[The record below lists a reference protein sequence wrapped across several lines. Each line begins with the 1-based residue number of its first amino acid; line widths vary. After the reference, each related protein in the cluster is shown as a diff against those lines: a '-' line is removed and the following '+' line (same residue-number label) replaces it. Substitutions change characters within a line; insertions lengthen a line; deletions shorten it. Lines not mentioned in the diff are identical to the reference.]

1 VRFIF
6 RALMMLLVLAAVLAG
21 AGWWWL
27 NQPLPLSQP
36 TLELEV
42 EPGTTP
48 RGVAREAVKA
58 GVQTDAR
65 LLYAWFRISGQDRQI
80 KAGNY
85 ELTTGLTPYVLL
97 QKLARGEES
106 LKALTLV
113 EGWNWR
119 QVRAALAR
127 EEFLRQESAGL
138 DDAALMQALGRAGTS
153 PRAASFPIP
162 IPMPR
167 AAPTLPCCAAPCMP
181 WTGAWPMP
189 GRCVRPTR
197 RSRMPMRP

>member
-1 VRFIF
+1 
-6 RALMMLLVLAAVLAG
+6 LLLLAALAAGG
-21 AGWWWL
+21 AWWWL
-27 NQPLPLSQP
+27 NQPLQLSEP
-36 TLELEV
+36 SLELEI

-48 RGVAREAVKA
+48 RGVAQNVVKA

-65 LLYAWFRISGQDRQI
+65 LLYAWFRFSGKDRAI

-85 ELTTGLTPYVLL
+85 ELSTGLTPYVLL

-106 LKALTLV
+106 LRALTLV

-127 EEFLRQESAGL
+127 EEFLKQDSAGL
-138 DDAALMQALGRAGTS
+138 SDEAVMTALGGRACR
-153 PRAASFPIP
+153 PRAASSPIP

-167 AAPTLPCCAAPCMP
+167 AARTWPCCAVRCMP
-181 WTGAWPMP
+181 WIAVWPMP
-189 GRCVRPTR
+189 GPCGRPIP
-197 RSRMPMRP
+197 RSNPPMRP